1 MQVLLLQISSVT
13 YFYLCGFPVS
23 GTCGLAVQG
32 VGTACRAGFSS
43 QYLASLIFTS
53 VGFPFLKFV
62 DSPRSWFRMQS
73 NSQACPRQ
81 KCVGMQRN
89 GAMCREH
96 DEDWSAVVS
105 DEVLFFVPVQLPARV
120 RSAPVSS
127 S

>member
-1 MQVLLLQISSVT
+1 
-13 YFYLCGFPVS
+13 
-23 GTCGLAVQG
+23 
-32 VGTACRAGFSS
+32 
-43 QYLASLIFTS
+43 
-53 VGFPFLKFV
+53 
-62 DSPRSWFRMQS
+62 MQS
-73 NSQACPRQ
+73 NSQAKPRQ
-81 KCVGMQRN
+81 KGLGMQRT